1 MFYKCKKEEK
11 KKIENRQKK
20 KTNQKVGRLM
30 NYDSSSFFSF
40 LNNC

>member
-11 KKIENRQKK
+11 KNLIEKRQKK
-20 KTNQKVGRLM
+20 KTNRQVGRLM
-30 NYDSSSFFSF
+30 NYDSSSFLF